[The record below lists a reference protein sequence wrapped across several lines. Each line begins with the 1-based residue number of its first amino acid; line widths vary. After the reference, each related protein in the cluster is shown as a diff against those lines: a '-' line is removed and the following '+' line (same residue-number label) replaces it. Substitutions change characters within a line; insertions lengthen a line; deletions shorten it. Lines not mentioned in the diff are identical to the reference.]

1 MKNRHQI
8 ALNTPSTKAD
18 YSGLSRDELLDVI
31 VDRDK
36 VAAAKDEALKH
47 IEKRVR
53 LLEDLLRLEKVKRFA
68 RSSEKM
74 TQQECLFSDE
84 ELKDCL
90 ASNDEKDL
98 LEEAQSEEPKKKK
111 RKPGSGR
118 KPLSKSIPREQVK
131 LELSEQE
138 RAGAASTFFTV
149 VKEELDITPAKVK
162 VIEYMQE
169 KAILIN
175 DGKRSVV
182 AAQMPK
188 HPLKGAIGSI
198 GLLCFIIIS
207 KFCDGLPLNRLEKI
221 LSRYG
226 GSVTRATMAS
236 WLIRLSIQLTPLMNL
251 MREHQNNAK
260 YIQMDETEIRVLK
273 ETDKSP
279 WSKKYMWV
287 TLGGPPDKK
296 CVLFEYDPSRGK
308 EVPLRLLED
317 FRGKLQTDGYASYNE
332 CCKKYELIRLGCW
345 DHARRKFYEAFKAV
359 PIHARYRTHACAAL
373 KLIRKLYRVEDEIKE
388 MTAIERYEIRQKKS
402 VPTLNRLKK
411 WLDENM
417 PKVDKKSPT
426 YSAMLYTNNQWQ
438 YLVEFCNDGNA
449 HASNILAENAIRPLA
464 CGRKAWLFAD
474 TPAGAR
480 ATATYFSLVESAKL
494 NNLDPNKYIRYVI
507 EKLAYSESV
516 EDIEAL
522 LPWNVN
528 CA

>member
-1 MKNRHQI
+1 MKNTHQI

-18 YSGLSRDELLDVI
+18 YSGLSRDELLEVI

-47 IEKRVR
+47 IGKRVR

-98 LEEAQSEEPKKKK
+98 LEEAQSDEPKKKK

-169 KAILIN
+169 KAIFIN

-273 ETDKSP
+273 G
-279 WSKKYMWV
+279 V
-287 TLGGPPDKK
+287 
-296 CVLFEYDPSRGK
+296 V
-308 EVPLRLLED
+308 
-317 FRGKLQTDGYASYNE
+317 
-332 CCKKYELIRLGCW
+332 
-345 DHARRKFYEAFKAV
+345 
-359 PIHARYRTHACAAL
+359 
-373 KLIRKLYRVEDEIKE
+373 
-388 MTAIERYEIRQKKS
+388 
-402 VPTLNRLKK
+402 
-411 WLDENM
+411 
-417 PKVDKKSPT
+417 
-426 YSAMLYTNNQWQ
+426 
-438 YLVEFCNDGNA
+438 
-449 HASNILAENAIRPLA
+449 
-464 CGRKAWLFAD
+464 
-474 TPAGAR
+474 
-480 ATATYFSLVESAKL
+480 
-494 NNLDPNKYIRYVI
+494 
-507 EKLAYSESV
+507 
-516 EDIEAL
+516 
-522 LPWNVN
+522 
-528 CA
+528 